1 MLDIL
6 IKNGAVVDGSGSPAF
21 SADVAVAGGR
31 IVAIGAGLTQE
42 AKTVID
48 ARGLHVAPGFIDPHT
63 HSDLTL
69 LKDPRGMSK
78 VRQGVTTEIV
88 GNCGSSA
95 APLHGKAVAE
105 LEADAAEIGIRRTW
119 HSMAEYLEHIR
130 KAGVGINVI
139 ALVGHN
145 TVRGCVLG
153 YDDVQPTPRQQKAM
167 ERLVAE
173 SMEQGARGLSSGL
186 FYPPGFYARTAEVV
200 GLAAAAARYN
210 GIYASHIR
218 SESDGLIESVREAI
232 EIGEKANVRVEVA
245 HVKLEGYQ
253 NWGVMDQ
260 LMATID
266 DGVRRGVKLGFD
278 QYPYVACSTWLGAIL
293 PYWAQQ
299 GGGKAVGQRVA
310 DKAIRAQLTKDF
322 AENRADW
329 DNRSG
334 VREWSEILITDCPN
348 RRAVQGMDVA
358 QIAEKDGKDP
368 LETAL
373 DLIAVSDGAVA
384 AVYFDQLE
392 ENVRTLMRHPLVTV
406 GSDGRAVS
414 PEGELGAR
422 QVHPRYYGT
431 FARVLGRY
439 VREEKVLT
447 LEQAVRKMTSMTAER
462 FGLAGRGEIT
472 VGSCADITI
481 FDASRV
487 KDAATF
493 AEPAQYAVGI
503 PYVIVN
509 GAVTIAQEQHTGVLA
524 GQVL

>member
-1 MLDIL
+1 MLDVL
-6 IKNGAVVDGSGSPAF
+6 IKNGSVVDGTGSPAF

-31 IVAIGAGLTQE
+31 IVAVGAGLTQS
-42 AKTVID
+42 ARTVIE

-63 HSDLTL
+63 HSDLSL
-69 LKDPRGMSK
+69 LVDRRGMSK
-78 VRQGVTTEIV
+78 VRQGVTTEVV

-95 APLHGKAVAE
+95 APLKNKAVAE
-105 LEADAAEIGIRRTW
+105 LEADAGEIGVKRTW
-119 HSMAEYLEHIR
+119 FSMSEYLDQFR
-130 KAGVGINVI
+130 SPGVGMNVV

-186 FYPPGFYARTAEVV
+186 FYPPGFYAHTPEVI
-200 GLAAAAARYN
+200 GLAAVAARHN

-218 SESDGLIESVREAI
+218 SESDGLIESVLEAI
-232 EIGEKANVRVEVA
+232 EIGEKANVRVEIA

-253 NWGVMDQ
+253 NWGVMDE
-260 LMATID
+260 LMAAID
-266 DGVRRGVKLGFD
+266 DGLRRGVKLGFD
-278 QYPYVACSTWLGAIL
+278 QYPYVACSSWLGCIL

-299 GGGKAVGQRVA
+299 GGGKAVGQRMA
-310 DKAIRAQLTKDF
+310 DKATRAQLAKDF
-322 AENRADW
+322 ADNRADW

-334 VREWSEILITDCPN
+334 VREWSEILIVNCPN
-348 RRAVQGMDVA
+348 RRDVQGMNVA

-368 LETAL
+368 LETAF
-373 DLIAVSDGAVA
+373 DLITVSEGAVG

-392 ENVRTLMRHPLVTV
+392 DNVKTLMRHPLVAV
-406 GSDGRAVS
+406 GSDGRAVT
-414 PEGELGAR
+414 PEGALGER
-422 QVHPRYYGT
+422 KVHPRYYGT
-431 FARVLGRY
+431 FARVLGKY
-439 VREEKVLT
+439 VREDKVLT

-462 FGLAGRGEIT
+462 FGLTGRGEIK
-472 VGSCADITI
+472 VGNWADITI

-509 GAVTIAQEQHTGVLA
+509 GVVTIANEQHTGVLA